1 MGNWGSVLMGPSG
14 HCRLYLRIIPPE
26 NREVLS
32 WTSIPIDRGL
42 SLVVSVLQHTWVLP
56 TARPGKLPWRWRE
69 HQCGEAER
77 FRLLSCEAGSVLRTV
92 YSCSRTQVG
101 RGNFGKG
108 MNSVCHTS
116 SWLKLV
122 HVAAHLSSSHRG
134 SHAHVGPA
142 QPYVQGIA
150 TRSTFLDNVQ
160 HQ

>member
-1 MGNWGSVLMGPSG
+1 MGNWGSVLMGPPG

-32 WTSIPIDRGL
+32 WTFIPIDRGL
-42 SLVVSVLQHTWVLP
+42 SLVVSVPQHSWVLP
-56 TARPGKLPWRWRE
+56 TARPGKVPWRWRE

-77 FRLLSCEAGSVLRTV
+77 FRFLSCEAGSVLRTV

-142 QPYVQGIA
+142 LH
-150 TRSTFLDNVQ
+150 TRHC
-160 HQ
+160 HQEHFP